1 MNEEREKIKIRK
13 YYQERIAN
21 LTSERRSEAQK
32 AAFQEL
38 KELTKPFSRIL
49 SFSSLADEVSL
60 WHLNYYLAGTG
71 RLVLPRIDGGHL
83 VPYYVDD
90 PDTQLIR
97 GPYQIEEP
105 DPSRCHAV
113 DLDKI
118 DLIIVP
124 GVVFDQEGGRIGR
137 GKGFYDRLLASVN
150 LTYKIGVGFK
160 EQLYP
165 TKLPQEPFD
174 RPVSRVCLY

>member
-1 MNEEREKIKIRK
+1 MSEELEKNSIRK
-13 YYQERIAN
+13 HYRELITNISSMRRI
-21 LTSERRSEAQK
+21 EAQK

-38 KELTKPFSRIL
+38 KELTKPFSLIL
-49 SFSSLADEVSL
+49 SFSSTADEVSL

-83 VPYYVDD
+83 APYQVDD

-105 DPSRCHAV
+105 DPSRCRAV
-113 DLDKI
+113 DLDKV

-124 GVVFDQEGGRIGR
+124 GIAFDRDGGRIGR
-137 GKGFYDRLLASVN
+137 AKGFYDRLLASVN

-165 TKLPQEPFD
+165 SKLPQEAFD
-174 RPVSRVCLY
+174 RPVNRVCLY